1 MWWSRYAQSI
11 APCAVFGLFAIWS
24 DSMVAQATAPRA
36 DSLVWRRYSPGVS
49 SFARRLESLAPDL
62 VKSADIKP
70 GQVVTIH
77 GGPEMV
83 HAMAAFAIEVQKGGA
98 TPLMILESPRVV
110 HSYFTDVPDKYL
122 GQVSQKWQDFEA
134 DGINVEFHLPVFENF
149 QQALADIPGE
159 RQGKVASA
167 FSSGQAKLTERQNR
181 NQSRRL
187 NISLPPNHADV
198 EQARLDSATYARMY
212 DAGLRADYRRIAEQG
227 RRIQQA
233 LQGARRVR
241 LTTPEG
247 TDLTFSVAGRPVIV
261 DAGMA
266 SPDTRGLLAA
276 RTAQLPGG
284 AIRLAP
290 VETSVAGKIRAPK
303 DQCDKPVKDEAI
315 DVRGGMPE
323 NVRAASDEECVKA
336 TVQRAGR
343 FGWVEIGLNPAF
355 RVSDPNVN
363 LTGSLLDLGAGIV
376 SVNFGTN
383 QELGGENKTAS
394 GGWVIPLPRAT
405 LEADGKMI
413 VHDGKLA
420 M

>member
-1 MWWSRYAQSI
+1 MA
-11 APCAVFGLFAIWS
+11 LFAIITLSMTWS
-24 DSMVAQATAPRA
+24 DSVLAQTTVARR
-36 DSLVWRRYSPGVS
+36 DSVGWRRESSGGT

-62 VKSADIKP
+62 VKSAAIKP

-83 HAMAAFAIEVQKGGA
+83 HAMEAFAIEVQKGGA
-98 TPLMILESPRVV
+98 TPVMVLESPRVF
-110 HSYFTDVPDKYL
+110 HSYFTDVPDQYL
-122 GQVSQKWQDFEA
+122 GQVSQKWQDFQA

-149 QQALADIPGE
+149 QQALTDIPGE
-159 RQGKVASA
+159 RQGKVFSA
-167 FSSGQAKLTERQNR
+167 FSSGQTKLTERRNR
-181 NQSRRL
+181 NQSRSL
-187 NISLPPNHADV
+187 NINPPPTRADV
-198 EQARLDSATYARMY
+198 EQARLDSAAYARMY
-212 DAGLRADYRRIAEQG
+212 DAGLGADYRRLGEQG
-227 RRIQQA
+227 HKIQQA

-247 TDLTFSVAGRPVIV
+247 TDLTFSVEGRPVIV

-266 SPDTRGLLAA
+266 SPETRGLLAA

-315 DVRGGMPE
+315 DVRAGMPE
-323 NVRAASDEECVKA
+323 NVRAVGDEECVKA
-336 TVQRAGR
+336 TVKRAGR

-355 RVSDPNVN
+355 RVNDPNVN
-363 LTGSLLDLGAGIV
+363 LTGSLLDLGAGV
-376 SVNFGTN
+376 VTVNFGTN

-394 GGWVIPLPRAT
+394 GGWLIPLPRAT

-413 VHDGKLA
+413 VRDGKLA